1 MAQILLGQSYYLRFD
16 EKLWQTRQ
24 PYPPLGTLYAAAC
37 LREKGLSVALFDA
50 MLAGSTDEWTS
61 ALDRHQPAFA
71 VLFEDNFNYLSKMC
85 LSKMRDAAFEM
96 ISAARQRGCT
106 VIVHGSDATDHL
118 KEYFEQGTDY
128 ILVGEAETA
137 LAELLLSL
145 SGQSD
150 RQPTEI
156 PGVAGKENLQEPTA
170 PRAPLRDL
178 DLLPFPAWDLV
189 DLDQYRRIWLK
200 HHGFYSI
207 SMGTTRGCPYHCNWC
222 AKPIYGQRYNS
233 RSPENVVEEIQQI
246 KEQVEPDHIWICD
259 DIFGLKRGWIERF
272 SQLVCERGLQ
282 IPFKCLQ
289 RTDLVNPKIARCL
302 RDAGCESVWMGA
314 ESGSQRILDAME
326 KGATVQDTYRA
337 TRDLREVGIRVGY
350 FLQFG
355 YPGEEWEDILQTF
368 RMVRDCMPDDIGISV
383 SYPLPGTPF
392 YQRVVSQLG
401 PQKNWQDS
409 RDMAMLFRGRF
420 VPDFYRVLHQ
430 VLHKEYRARK
440 SWLQLSRGDW
450 RGLPAL
456 VRALSLPVDQLRLHR
471 LRGRAVNPR

>member
-1 MAQILLGQSYYLRFD
+1 MDSIR
-16 EKLWQTRQ
+16 
-24 PYPPLGTLYAAAC
+24 
-37 LREKGLSVALFDA
+37 
-50 MLAGSTDEWTS
+50 S
-61 ALDRHQPAFA
+61 A
-71 VLFEDNFNYLSKMC
+71 
-85 LSKMRDAAFEM
+85 
-96 ISAARQRGCT
+96 
-106 VIVHGSDATDHL
+106 
-118 KEYFEQGTDY
+118 
-128 ILVGEAETA
+128 
-137 LAELLLSL
+137 
-145 SGQSD
+145 
-150 RQPTEI
+150 
-156 PGVAGKENLQEPTA
+156 
-170 PRAPLRDL
+170 
-178 DLLPFPAWDLV
+178 W
-189 DLDQYRRIWLK
+189 
-200 HHGFYSI
+200 
-207 SMGTTRGCPYHCNWC
+207 GTTRGCPYHCNWC

-420 VPDFYRVLHQ
+420 
-430 VLHKEYRARK
+430 RAR
-440 SWLQLSRGDW
+440 LLSRASPGPSQGVSSTQELAAAQSRRLAW
-450 RGLPAL
+450 AARPGPRPESSGGSTPAAPPE
-456 VRALSLPVDQLRLHR
+456 RQ
-471 LRGRAVNPR
+471 GR